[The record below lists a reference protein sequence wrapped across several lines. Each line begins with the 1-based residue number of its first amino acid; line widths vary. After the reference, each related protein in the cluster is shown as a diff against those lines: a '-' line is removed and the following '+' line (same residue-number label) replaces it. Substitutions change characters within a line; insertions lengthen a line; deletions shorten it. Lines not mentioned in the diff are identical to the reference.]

1 MLGFHPLS
9 SAPLSSLGL
18 AMVVAAD
25 VGSYAVA
32 GQDATWDRGIA
43 HDAGAYAV
51 TGQDAE
57 LDPSLFF
64 RCQTG
69 DYYVTGGA
77 ATFRLTQASEA
88 GAYALAG
95 QDAGLVYG
103 RVLAADAGPYDV
115 TGQGVIFRIGVA
127 LIGDVGTYT
136 VTGQDAA
143 ARYVLRGDAAVFVNP
158 STDGPMS
165 SLPMSSLG
173 ATHPDGLAGYV
184 LGGYHARLALSRLS
198 GAGAYVVTGFPT
210 RFIRGPVIRARGRD
224 LSAALVLQRDLSAG
238 FIFVRDTS
246 EGLP

>member
-18 AMVVAAD
+18 AIVMAAD

-32 GQDATWDRGIA
+32 GQDATWNRGIA
-43 HDAGAYAV
+43 HDAGAYTV
-51 TGQDAE
+51 TGKDAE

-77 ATFRLTQASEA
+77 ASFRLTQASEA
-88 GAYALAG
+88 GAYAIAG

-103 RVLAADAGPYDV
+103 RVLAADAGPY
-115 TGQGVIFRIGVA
+115 TIAGQDVIFRIGA
-127 LIGDVGTYT
+127 SLIGDASSYT
-136 VTGQDAA
+136 VTGQNAA

-184 LGGYHARLALSRLS
+184 LGGYEAGLRLS
-198 GAGAYVVTGFPT
+198 QRAAAGAYVLTGFPV

-224 LSAALVLQRDLSAG
+224 LSGALVLQRDLSAG